1 MKKKL
6 LDIGNLPRKCAYQ
19 VFIIQ
24 KLDVVTVELDMKVQ
38 FANF

>member
-1 MKKKL
+1 MKKL
-6 LDIGNLPRKCAYQ
+6 VDIGCPPKKCAYQ

-24 KLDVVTVELDMKVQ
+24 NSDLVTLDLGIKVQ